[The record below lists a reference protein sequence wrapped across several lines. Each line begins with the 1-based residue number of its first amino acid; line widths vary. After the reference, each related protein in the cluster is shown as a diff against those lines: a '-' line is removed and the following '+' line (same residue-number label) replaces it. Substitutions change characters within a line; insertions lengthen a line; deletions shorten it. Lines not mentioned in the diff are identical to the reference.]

1 MYFEKKYIKLLKHLI
16 IIMKLVKFIKWQ
28 ILRKECFYCKKF
40 KFKTHDIPVYNDLHH
55 LHCNMTLESYKICY
69 KCLIELLH
77 NNTIVISLKS
87 IIKTSVIETLMH
99 PGIDVSQKTR
109 KDISDLQTTLKS
121 ETKFH
126 NNTNYLTDQ
135 ENSVFK
141 DITNK
146 VSNTR
151 RVSV

>member
-1 MYFEKKYIKLLKHLI
+1 VLLYNIL
-16 IIMKLVKFIKWQ
+16 MKLVKFIKWPTF
-28 ILRKECFYCKKF
+28 RKECFYCKKL

-55 LHCNMTLESYKICY
+55 LHCNMTQETYNICY
-69 KCLIELLH
+69 KCLIELVR

-87 IIKTSVIETLMH
+87 IIKTSVIETITH
-99 PGIDVSQKTR
+99 PDIDISPKIK
-109 KDISDLQTTLKS
+109 KDIVDLQTTLKS

-126 NNTNYLTDQ
+126 DHINYLTDE

-141 DITNK
+141 EITNK

-151 RVSV
+151 RVSI